1 LTLRIKTIGCG
12 RTWRHTIAQTGQE
25 NGTFFEGRI
34 FRTISSPRHPRNEE
48 PVAASHFSRVCAAR
62 IIDGRIAQFYLMPA
76 IDVVPTRWD
85 KLGKFGTGAGQSSF
99 RPGTRAHP
107 AAGFLYRAHQRFLN
121 ANCRY

>member
-62 IIDGRIAQFYLMPA
+62 IIDGRIAQFYLMPVYSMPA

-85 KLGKFGTGAGQSSF
+85 KRESLVPGQASPAFGPEPGPTLQRVFVSGASTLS
-99 RPGTRAHP
+99 
-107 AAGFLYRAHQRFLN
+107 
-121 ANCRY
+121 